1 MNLEI
6 FYFIIFF
13 FKVCF
18 DIILGFKCDVL
29 LDCSGVECCF
39 DINFE
44 FGVRNVYVKI
54 CINCDVNNLE
64 YEIEIEK
71 YNKGLVI
78 LIDGIVFIL

>member
-1 MNLEI
+1 M
-6 FYFIIFF
+6 
-13 FKVCF
+13 
-18 DIILGFKCDVL
+18 

-54 CINCDVNNLE
+54 RINCDVNNLE

-71 YNKGLVI
+71 YNKDLVI